1 MNSIL
6 DYDTV
11 ALDDAGGALVIID
24 QTLLPGEIKLLHLT
38 KQNEI
43 WEAIKVLRVR
53 GAPAIGVAAAI
64 GVYLAA
70 RESTAE
76 TYGAFAREFCAAA
89 DYLNSARPTAVNL
102 AWALRRMEQVVLG
115 PHRCPGH
122 PSPARPRRWRI
133 WPDPCAAAAVLRRPS
148 AGPRARTRRR
158 IGPGR
163 RG

>member
-76 TYGAFAREFCAAA
+76 TYGAFAR
-89 DYLNSARPTAVNL
+89 
-102 AWALRRMEQVVLG
+102 
-115 PHRCPGH
+115 
-122 PSPARPRRWRI
+122 
-133 WPDPCAAAAVLRRPS
+133 
-148 AGPRARTRRR
+148 
-158 IGPGR
+158 
-163 RG
+163 